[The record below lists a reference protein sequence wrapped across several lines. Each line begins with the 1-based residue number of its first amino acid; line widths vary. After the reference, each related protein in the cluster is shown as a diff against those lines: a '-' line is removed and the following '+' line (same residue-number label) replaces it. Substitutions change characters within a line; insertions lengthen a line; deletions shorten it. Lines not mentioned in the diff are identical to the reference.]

1 MDGIIS
7 LPICIAGFFLIP
19 DLPENTRAF
28 YLTEDVSTNSSSIG
42 AEYSSLHLIGSQ
54 ISKKPNG

>member
-7 LPICIAGFFLIP
+7 LPICIAGFFLLP

-28 YLTEDVSTNSSSIG
+28 YLKAEVSYNAYI
-42 AEYSSLHLIGSQ
+42 SQ
-54 ISKKPNG
+54 YERRNTPFFTMA